1 MVFNPEI
8 PIGDLISFSRGGGW
22 GKDEPF
28 DGAIEVAIIRGA
40 DFPAIEM
47 GNYCDL
53 PIRYE
58 KETKVK
64 SVALRAGDIVLE
76 NSGGT
81 DTRPTGRT
89 LLISE
94 KLLSEYSCPVIPA
107 SFCRVVRFDNSV
119 DCEFIYF
126 WLQEMFNAGR
136 TWGYQNR
143 STGLANFQFKTFSQM
158 ELVPSLP
165 LDEQQKIGALLSVID
180 QKRIANNR
188 LNGYLAELA
197 QTIYNDWFRDFGHW
211 GGQMPSH
218 WETGVL
224 GDYVTIK
231 RGGSPR
237 PIQEYLSDEGLRWL
251 KIADVSGISGPYIL
265 EIKEHIKEEGLRK
278 TVHLEPGSLVL
289 SNSATPGIPKILSI
303 DTCIHDGWLYFP
315 QSQFTNEWL
324 YCYFLNVRQEL
335 IRMANGSVFQN
346 LKTDIVKNFEV
357 IRPDDETLA
366 SFQEMVAPLFNLMES
381 CQKENKQLADLRDT
395 LLPKLMSGEIDVSQ
409 VDLTQLNSHLVQ
421 RVQIVSQSAV
431 QPNLPSNLTDHPL
444 VGNTLVSCSKPVLSI
459 VEFRSVLHFMK
470 VLDGLV
476 KLPVEF
482 LRGFLHR
489 IKEDLVL
496 IHPEQ

>member
-1 MVFNPEI
+1 MGCRVATLGELSLDN
-8 PIGDLISFSRGGGW
+8 
-22 GKDEPF
+22 GKYGIAAPAVDF
-28 DGAIEVAIIRGA
+28 DTEL
-40 DFPAIEM
+40 PAYLRITDINDD
-47 GNYCDL
+47 GTLNKLD
-53 PIRYE
+53 R
-58 KETKVK
+58 K
-64 SVALRAGDIVLE
+64 SVNDPNACKYMLSEGDIVFARTG
-76 NSGGT
+76 NS
-81 DTRPTGRT
+81 TGRNYFYDPRDGKFAFAGF
-89 LLISE
+89 LVKFSLDAS
-94 KLLSEYSCPVIPA
+94 KVNPRFVKYYAQSRAYWDWVA
-107 SFCRVVRFDNSV
+107 SFKTGSTRGNINAKTYAQMPIPLPERSAQNSIVALCDCISDKIRV
-119 DCEFIYF
+119 
-126 WLQEMFNAGR
+126 NA
-136 TWGYQNR
+136 Q
-143 STGLANFQFKTFSQM
+143 
-158 ELVPSLP
+158 
-165 LDEQQKIGALLSVID
+165 
-180 QKRIANNR
+180 

-224 GDYVTIK
+224 GDYVTVK

-335 IRMANGSVFQN
+335 VRMANGSVFQN

-395 LLPKLMSGEIDVSQ
+395 LLPKLMSGEIDVSK
-409 VDLTQLNSHLVQ
+409 VDLTQLNSHL
-421 RVQIVSQSAV
+421 A
-431 QPNLPSNLTDHPL
+431 
-444 VGNTLVSCSKPVLSI
+444 
-459 VEFRSVLHFMK
+459 
-470 VLDGLV
+470 
-476 KLPVEF
+476 
-482 LRGFLHR
+482 
-489 IKEDLVL
+489 
-496 IHPEQ
+496 

>member
-1 MVFNPEI
+1 MGCRVATLGELSLDN
-8 PIGDLISFSRGGGW
+8 
-22 GKDEPF
+22 GKYGIAAPAVDF
-28 DGAIEVAIIRGA
+28 DTEL
-40 DFPAIEM
+40 PAYPRITDI
-47 GNYCDL
+47 NDDDTL
-53 PIRYE
+53 NKLDR
-58 KETKVK
+58 K
-64 SVALRAGDIVLE
+64 SVNDPTACKYMLSEGDIVFARTG
-76 NSGGT
+76 NS
-81 DTRPTGRT
+81 TGRNYFYDPRDGKFAFAGF
-89 LLISE
+89 LVKFSLDAS
-94 KLLSEYSCPVIPA
+94 KVNPRFVKYYAQSRAYWDWVA
-107 SFCRVVRFDNSV
+107 SFKTGSTRGNINAKTYAQMPIPLPERSAQNSIV
-119 DCEFIYF
+119 ALCDCISDKIRI
-126 WLQEMFNAGR
+126 NA
-136 TWGYQNR
+136 Q
-143 STGLANFQFKTFSQM
+143 
-158 ELVPSLP
+158 
-165 LDEQQKIGALLSVID
+165 
-180 QKRIANNR
+180 

-224 GDYVTIK
+224 GDYVTVK

-335 IRMANGSVFQN
+335 VRMANGSVFQN

-395 LLPKLMSGEIDVSQ
+395 LLPKLMSGEIDVSK
-409 VDLTQLNSHLVQ
+409 VDLTQLNSHL
-421 RVQIVSQSAV
+421 A
-431 QPNLPSNLTDHPL
+431 
-444 VGNTLVSCSKPVLSI
+444 
-459 VEFRSVLHFMK
+459 
-470 VLDGLV
+470 
-476 KLPVEF
+476 
-482 LRGFLHR
+482 
-489 IKEDLVL
+489 
-496 IHPEQ
+496 

>member
-8 PIGDLISFSRGGGW
+8 PIGNLISFSRGGGW

-28 DGAIEVAIIRGA
+28 DGAIEVAVIRGA

-119 DCEFIYF
+119 DYAFIYF

-165 LDEQQKIGALLSVID
+165 LDEQQKIGALLSTID

-224 GDYVTIK
+224 GDYVTVK

-324 YCYFLNVRQEL
+324 YCYFFNVRQEL
-335 IRMANGSVFQN
+335 VQMANGSVFQN

-395 LLPKLMSGEIDVSQ
+395 LLPKLMSGEIDVSEI
-409 VDLTQLNSHLVQ
+409 DLTQLNSHL
-421 RVQIVSQSAV
+421 A
-431 QPNLPSNLTDHPL
+431 
-444 VGNTLVSCSKPVLSI
+444 
-459 VEFRSVLHFMK
+459 
-470 VLDGLV
+470 
-476 KLPVEF
+476 
-482 LRGFLHR
+482 
-489 IKEDLVL
+489 
-496 IHPEQ
+496 

>member
-1 MVFNPEI
+1 MGCRVATLGELSLDN
-8 PIGDLISFSRGGGW
+8 
-22 GKDEPF
+22 GKYGIAAPAVDFDTELPAYLRITDIND
-28 DGAIEVAIIRGA
+28 DGALNKLDR
-40 DFPAIEM
+40 
-47 GNYCDL
+47 
-53 PIRYE
+53 
-58 KETKVK
+58 K
-64 SVALRAGDIVLE
+64 SVNDPNACKYMLSEGDIVFARTG
-76 NSGGT
+76 NS
-81 DTRPTGRT
+81 TGRNYFYDPRDGKFAFAGF
-89 LLISE
+89 LVKFSLDAS
-94 KLLSEYSCPVIPA
+94 KVNPRFVKYYAQSRAYWDWVA
-107 SFCRVVRFDNSV
+107 SFKTGSTRGNINAKTYAQMPIPLPERSAQNSIVALCDCISDKIRV
-119 DCEFIYF
+119 
-126 WLQEMFNAGR
+126 NA
-136 TWGYQNR
+136 Q
-143 STGLANFQFKTFSQM
+143 
-158 ELVPSLP
+158 
-165 LDEQQKIGALLSVID
+165 
-180 QKRIANNR
+180 

-224 GDYVTIK
+224 GDYVTVK

-335 IRMANGSVFQN
+335 VRMANGSVFQN

-381 CQKENKQLADLRDT
+381 CQKENKQLAHLRDT
-395 LLPKLMSGEIDVSQ
+395 LLPKLISGEIDVSK
-409 VDLTQLNSHLVQ
+409 VDLTQLNSHL
-421 RVQIVSQSAV
+421 A
-431 QPNLPSNLTDHPL
+431 
-444 VGNTLVSCSKPVLSI
+444 
-459 VEFRSVLHFMK
+459 
-470 VLDGLV
+470 
-476 KLPVEF
+476 
-482 LRGFLHR
+482 
-489 IKEDLVL
+489 
-496 IHPEQ
+496 